1 MKDFEQRLLQNED
14 LVRRILESAEEMSE
28 PMTAEEFIAWL
39 HQLRDKPAPRR

>member
-39 HQLRDKPAPRR
+39 HQFADDTAPRH

>member
-1 MKDFEQRLLQNED
+1 
-14 LVRRILESAEEMSE
+14 MSE